1 MNIQRWP
8 IRTLGAAIVATA
20 LLVSSTHADEET
32 NDITTFEPSP
42 LELEIFDG
50 PGITVTKGQDIYA
63 TLCAGCHM
71 PDGAGAV
78 GAGMY
83 PSLRGNEKLEYPD
96 YAIFIVTNGYKAM
109 PPFGHTLSDEQ
120 IAAVVNY
127 LQSGLGNSYTPAATA
142 EQVELNRPSRPTT
155 DE

>member
-1 MNIQRWP
+1 MNIQRRP
-8 IRTLGAAIVATA
+8 VRTLIMAAVAAAT
-20 LLVSSTHADEET
+20 LVSAAGADET
-32 NDITTFEPSP
+32 AKDIATFEPSP
-42 LELEIFDG
+42 LESEIFNG
-50 PGITVTKGQDIYA
+50 PGITVTKGEDIYA

-71 PDGAGAV
+71 PNGAGAV

-120 IAAVVNY
+120 ISAVVNY
-127 LQSGLGNSYTPAATA
+127 LQSSLGNSYTPAATP
-142 EQVELNRPSRPTT
+142 EQVEMNRPQ
-155 DE
+155 